1 LVYDSEIW
9 RRPDTKDAM
18 DRHRRQLIRALEAR
32 DPDRAELQMRQY
44 ILEAR
49 EMLIP
54 PGDERAEPG
63 AVDTVEG

>member
-1 LVYDSEIW
+1 
-9 RRPDTKDAM
+9 M